1 MTSDDWPDRS
11 EFPYRALIRIRYVHE
26 VDVEILRVVQHAVV
40 GTLARDAAAEI
51 VRVTTAAAAR
61 VARAGAAKPIP
72 IEQAADRLLALRA
85 ILSAEDLCPIWTTVP
100 WPWPGPWPTPW
111 QDLSSVDGVRVLIAA
126 QSAAAALADRE
137 AADQL
142 RTAVAGAL
150 EALAAPRALEP
161 SLAG

>member
-1 MTSDDWPDRS
+1 MTSGDWPDRS

-26 VDVEILRVVQHAVV
+26 VDLEILRVVQHAVAR
-40 GTLARDAAAEI
+40 TLARDVAAGI

-61 VARAGAAKPIP
+61 VARAGAARPIP
-72 IEQAADRLLALRA
+72 VEQATDRLASLRA
-85 ILSAEDLCPIWTTVP
+85 VLSDEDLCPVWTTTP

-111 QDLSSVDGVRVLIAA
+111 QDLSSVDGVRVLVAA
-126 QSAAAALADRE
+126 ETAAMALADRE

-150 EALAAPRALEP
+150 EAMAAPRALEP